1 MASLFSSPKQES
13 MGYINEQIVKRLV
26 EEKIAETDLFL
37 GDIKVKPGNV
47 IYVFLDGDKGV
58 TVENCIAVSRHI
70 EANLDRD
77 REDFELHVSSF
88 GVGQALKLHRQYC
101 NAIGRQFS
109 IVAADGEKHE
119 GKLLQ
124 VQEDGI
130 VIEKQGGKK
139 KDPLV
144 EEKILFSAIKTAKI
158 KVVF

>member
-1 MASLFSSPKQES
+1 

-26 EEKIAETDLFL
+26 EEQIAGTDLFI
-37 GDIKVKPGNV
+37 GEVKVKPGNV
-47 IYVFLDGDKGV
+47 IQVFLDGDKGV

-88 GVGQALKLHRQYC
+88 GVGQPLKLHRQYC
-101 NAIGRQFS
+101 NAIGRQLS
-109 IVAADGEKHE
+109 IAANDEEKHE

-124 VQEDGI
+124 VLEDGI
-130 VIEKQGGKK
+130 VIEKQGEKK
-139 KDPLV
+139 KDPSA
-144 EEKILFSAIKTAKI
+144 EEKILFSEIKTAKI

>member
-1 MASLFSSPKQES
+1 

-26 EEKIAETDLFL
+26 EEKIAGTDLFI
-37 GDIKVKPGNV
+37 GEVKVKSGNV

-58 TVENCIAVSRHI
+58 SVEDCIAVSRHI
-70 EANLDRD
+70 ETHLDRD

-88 GVGQALKLHRQYC
+88 GLGQPLKLHRQYC

-109 IVAADGEKHE
+109 IVATDGEKHE

-124 VQEDGI
+124 VQENKII
-130 VIEKQGGKK
+130 VEKQGVKK
-139 KDPLV
+139 KDPSV
-144 EEKILFSAIKTAKI
+144 EAEILFSEIKTAKI